1 LYVNIQEAIL
11 KGKKFL
17 EKKAKEIRI
26 DLLKMIYE
34 ANMGHTGGSLSCTD
48 ILTVLYY
55 SIMKINPADPHWED
69 RDRFI
74 LSKGHSV
81 EAYYCILA
89 DKGFFPRE
97 DLKTFCK
104 FGSKL
109 IGHPNNEIPGIEMNT
124 GSLGHGLPIAVG
136 MALAAKM
143 DKKSWRVF
151 VLTGDGELA
160 EGTIWEGAMAAAH
173 YNLDNLIAIV
183 DRNNLQMSG
192 NTEEVMKLEPLK
204 EKWKSFGWEVMLVD
218 GNDVE
223 ELENALKSVP
233 KIKNKPTVLIANTK
247 KGKGVSFIEDMAD
260 WHHKV
265 PTYEQLQQAIKEL
278 SEEN

>member
-1 LYVNIQEAIL
+1 M

-17 EKKAKEIRI
+17 EMKAAQIRI
-26 DLLKMIYE
+26 DLLKMICE
-34 ANMGHTGGSLSCTD
+34 ANTGHTGGSLSCTD

-55 SIMKINPADPHWED
+55 SIMKIDPANPYWEE

-81 EAYYCILA
+81 ESYYCILA
-89 DKGFFPRE
+89 DKGFFPKA

-136 MALAAKM
+136 MALASKM
-143 DKKSWRVF
+143 DKKSWKVF
-151 VLTGDGELA
+151 VLMGDGELA
-160 EGTIWEGAMAAAH
+160 EGTVWEGAIAAAN

-183 DRNNLQMSG
+183 DRNRLQMSG
-192 NTEEVMKLEPLK
+192 DTEDVMKLEPLE
-204 EKWKSFGWEVMLVD
+204 EKWRSFGWEVVAVD

-223 ELENALKSVP
+223 KLEKALKSVP
-233 KIKNKPTVLIANTK
+233 VVKNKPTILMAYTK

-265 PTYEQLQQAIKEL
+265 PNSEQLQQAIKEL
-278 SEEN
+278 SEKKCKKRVKHE

>member
-1 LYVNIQEAIL
+1 LYVNIQEEIL
-11 KGKKFL
+11 EEKKFL
-17 EKKAKEIRI
+17 EKKAAQIRI

-34 ANMGHTGGSLSCTD
+34 ANTGHTGGSLSCTD

-55 SIMKINPADPHWED
+55 SIMKINPADPYWED

-109 IGHPNNEIPGIEMNT
+109 IGHPNNEVPGIEMNT

-160 EGTIWEGAMAAAH
+160 EGTIWEGAIAAAH

-204 EKWKSFGWEVMLVD
+204 EKWKSFGWEVMVVD

-223 ELENALKSVP
+223 ELKNALKSVP

-278 SEEN
+278 TEEN

>member
-1 LYVNIQEAIL
+1 L

-17 EKKAKEIRI
+17 ERKAAQIRI

-34 ANMGHTGGSLSCTD
+34 AKTGHTGGSLSCTD

-55 SIMKINPADPHWED
+55 SVMKIDPANPYWEE

-81 EAYYCILA
+81 ESYYCILA
-89 DKGFFPRE
+89 DKGFFPKE
-97 DLKTFCK
+97 NLKTFCR

-136 MALAAKM
+136 MALASKM

-151 VLTGDGELA
+151 VLMGDGELT
-160 EGTIWEGAMAAAH
+160 EGTVWEGAMAAAN
-173 YNLDNLIAIV
+173 YNLDNLIAMI
-183 DRNNLQMSG
+183 DRNKLQMSG
-192 NTEEVMKLEPLK
+192 NTEDVMRLEPLE
-204 EKWKSFGWEVMLVD
+204 EKWKSFGWEVITVD
-218 GNDVE
+218 GNDIE
-223 ELENALKSVP
+223 KLGKALQSIPIVR
-233 KIKNKPTVLIANTK
+233 NKPTVLMAYTT
-247 KGKGVSFIEDMAD
+247 KGKGVSFIEDRAD

-265 PTYEQLQQAIKEL
+265 PSSEQLQQAIKEL
-278 SEEN
+278 SEE

>member
-1 LYVNIQEAIL
+1 M

-17 EKKAKEIRI
+17 KKKAAQIRT

-34 ANMGHTGGSLSCTD
+34 AKTGHTGGSLSCTD

-55 SIMKINPADPHWED
+55 SVMKINPSNPSWEE

-81 EAYYCILA
+81 ESYYCILA
-89 DKGFFPRE
+89 DKGFFPKE
-97 DLKTFCK
+97 DLKTFSK

-109 IGHPNNEIPGIEMNT
+109 TGHPNNEIPGIEMNT

-143 DKKSWRVF
+143 DGESWRVF
-151 VLTGDGELA
+151 VLMGDGEQA
-160 EGTIWEGAMAAAH
+160 EGSVWEGAMAATH
-173 YNLDNLIAIV
+173 YRLDNLIAII
-183 DRNNLQMSG
+183 DRNKLQMSG
-192 NTEEVMKLEPLK
+192 NTEDVMGLELLE
-204 EKWKSFGWEVMLVD
+204 EKWKSFGWEVIAVD

-223 ELENALKSVP
+223 QLENALKSAP
-233 KIKNKPTVLIANTK
+233 IIKNKPTILMAYTK
-247 KGKGVSFIEDMAD
+247 KGKGVSFMENVAD
-260 WHHKV
+260 WHHRI
-265 PTYEQLQQAIKEL
+265 PTYEQLQQAIEEL
-278 SEEN
+278 SEEKCIERISHE

>member
-1 LYVNIQEAIL
+1 M
-11 KGKKFL
+11 K
-17 EKKAKEIRI
+17 
-26 DLLKMIYE
+26 
-34 ANMGHTGGSLSCTD
+34 
-48 ILTVLYY
+48 Y
-55 SIMKINPADPHWED
+55 S
-69 RDRFI
+69 
-74 LSKGHSV
+74 
-81 EAYYCILA
+81 
-89 DKGFFPRE
+89 
-97 DLKTFCK
+97 
-104 FGSKL
+104 
-109 IGHPNNEIPGIEMNT
+109 IEMNT